1 MLDNPCTANM
11 SLDLSI
17 TGHRTALPQ
26 RKSRSTY
33 RFKATNS
40 YVDETLFGSSG
51 LRLDQTQQWTSAPP
65 CQTPHLWSPREIK
78 ENKNTLSCRPKS
90 TPPGTPR
97 KKIQYR
103 VKSRTP
109 SYCDESLFGGNVE
122 ECTWDAPWVK
132 KEDTVK
138 IHPLLWSPSPRL
150 VQQSSTQNTKQGPLR
165 AVHLP
170 ETLDSPLGTHRGL
183 GNFWKLPES
192 DSESGGYSPLPF
204 SARQRQ
210 NALGRET
217 VRSASCS
224 GRVKARRSSVQMQER
239 APWK

>member
-1 MLDNPCTANM
+1 MPDNLYATNM

-17 TGHRTALPQ
+17 TGHSTALPQ

-33 RFKATNS
+33 RFKAANS
-40 YVDETLFGSSG
+40 YVDESLFGSSG
-51 LRLDQTQQWTSAPP
+51 VRVDQTLQWNTAPP
-65 CQTPHLWSPREIK
+65 SQTPLLWSPGEIK
-78 ENKNTLSCRPKS
+78 ENKKTSSCRPKS
-90 TPPGTPR
+90 TPAGTPR

-109 SYCDESLFGGNVE
+109 SYCDESLFGGKVE

-138 IHPLLWSPSPRL
+138 IRPLLWSPSPRL
-150 VQQSSTQNTKQGPLR
+150 VQQSSMQNAKQGPLR
-165 AVHLP
+165 AVHPP
-170 ETLDSPLGTHRGL
+170 ETSDSPLGTHKGL
-183 GNFWKLPES
+183 GAFWKPPES
-192 DSESGGYSPLPF
+192 DSDYSPSPF

-210 NALGRET
+210 STPGRET

-224 GRVKARRSSVQMQER
+224 GRVTARRGSVKMQER
-239 APWK
+239 PPWK